1 MTDGNT
7 IRSVAKAM
15 ELLQLLSDAGEAM
28 TLTAIS
34 ERAGLP
40 KSTVFGLLT
49 TMRDYDVITQHADGK
64 YALGLRLF
72 EYGCRASAFWNIS
85 SLARPY
91 LEHLAEA
98 TGASAMLS
106 TYENGH
112 IVALDQAEG
121 RDSLRIVSA
130 PGARLPLHC
139 TSQGKIVLA
148 CMSESEAATL
158 LARVPLTPYTP
169 HTETDAGALLAS
181 LPACRDAGFAVE
193 NGSPAAARSNTSSA
207 YWGCSAP
214 CTRTSSRTPGARS
227 SPRGRCFPPHWAI
240 RESETFFRAE
250 KSTLDSTIVIE
261 FMMTP
266 CYSDKESFPMQN
278 DLTTGSVFRN
288 VVSFSLPYLLSY
300 FLQTLYGMADLFII
314 GQFEGVASTTA
325 VSIGSQVMHMLTV
338 MLVGLAMG
346 ATVSIAQAAGGGDK
360 KRTASAIGNTVTLFM
375 LLSLAL
381 TALLLALRG
390 SIVSIMSTPE
400 EAVQGTL
407 AYLTV
412 CFIGIPFITAYN
424 IIASIF
430 RGLGDSKSPMY
441 FIAVAC
447 VVNIALDYYF
457 MGTLHLGPAGAA
469 LGTTLSQ
476 AVSVLVS
483 LAVILKRRLISV
495 RRADFRPQ
503 RAVMGKLLQIGVPV
517 ALQDGFIQ
525 VSFVIITII
534 ANRRGLT
541 DAAAVGIVEKI
552 IGFLFLIP
560 SSMLSTVSALGAQNI
575 GAGKPE
581 RVRLTLR
588 YAAMIACSFGIAVV
602 ILIQFI
608 AEPLVGLFT
617 PDAAVAAAGG
627 QYLRGY
633 IWDSFFAGVQF
644 SFSGYFC
651 ACGKSG
657 ISFLHNSLSIL
668 LVRVPGAYLASKYFP
683 QTLLPMG
690 LANAA
695 GSLFSILVCVIAYA
709 ILTRR
714 EKRAQEAS

>member
-1 MTDGNT
+1 
-7 IRSVAKAM
+7 
-15 ELLQLLSDAGEAM
+15 
-28 TLTAIS
+28 
-34 ERAGLP
+34 
-40 KSTVFGLLT
+40 
-49 TMRDYDVITQHADGK
+49 
-64 YALGLRLF
+64 
-72 EYGCRASAFWNIS
+72 
-85 SLARPY
+85 
-91 LEHLAEA
+91 
-98 TGASAMLS
+98 
-106 TYENGH
+106 
-112 IVALDQAEG
+112 
-121 RDSLRIVSA
+121 
-130 PGARLPLHC
+130 
-139 TSQGKIVLA
+139 
-148 CMSESEAATL
+148 
-158 LARVPLTPYTP
+158 
-169 HTETDAGALLAS
+169 
-181 LPACRDAGFAVE
+181 
-193 NGSPAAARSNTSSA
+193 
-207 YWGCSAP
+207 
-214 CTRTSSRTPGARS
+214 
-227 SPRGRCFPPHWAI
+227 
-240 RESETFFRAE
+240 
-250 KSTLDSTIVIE
+250 
-261 FMMTP
+261 
-266 CYSDKESFPMQN
+266 MQN

-346 ATVSIAQAAGGGDK
+346 ATVSIAQATGGGDK

-390 SIVSIMSTPE
+390 GIVSIMSTPE

-581 RVRLTLR
+581 RARLTLR

-602 ILIQFI
+602 VLTLFI
-608 AEPLVGLFT
+608 AEPLGEITLIHSPALRLFWIDT
-617 PDAAVAAAGG
+617 ALTAPDYSALELSTSRLAAAQAEALVFLGKVGFSVSQEHLNVGSFG
-627 QYLRGY
+627 QYDGEFLVLDEADRFTGDV
-633 IWDSFFAGVQF
+633 IDLPASL
-644 SFSGYFC
+644 C
-651 ACGKSG
+651 ACVRFRG
-657 ISFLHNSLSIL
+657 HHAESLAQYRRLMQFI
-668 LVRVPGAYLASKYFP
+668 REEGY
-683 QTLLPMG
+683 T
-690 LANAA
+690 AA
-695 GSLFSILVCVIAYA
+695 GFSREITVIDYGF
-709 ILTRR
+709 TTDT
-714 EKRAQEAS
+714 EKFVTEIMIPLQKV

>member
-1 MTDGNT
+1 
-7 IRSVAKAM
+7 
-15 ELLQLLSDAGEAM
+15 
-28 TLTAIS
+28 
-34 ERAGLP
+34 
-40 KSTVFGLLT
+40 
-49 TMRDYDVITQHADGK
+49 
-64 YALGLRLF
+64 
-72 EYGCRASAFWNIS
+72 
-85 SLARPY
+85 
-91 LEHLAEA
+91 
-98 TGASAMLS
+98 
-106 TYENGH
+106 
-112 IVALDQAEG
+112 
-121 RDSLRIVSA
+121 
-130 PGARLPLHC
+130 
-139 TSQGKIVLA
+139 
-148 CMSESEAATL
+148 
-158 LARVPLTPYTP
+158 
-169 HTETDAGALLAS
+169 
-181 LPACRDAGFAVE
+181 
-193 NGSPAAARSNTSSA
+193 
-207 YWGCSAP
+207 
-214 CTRTSSRTPGARS
+214 
-227 SPRGRCFPPHWAI
+227 
-240 RESETFFRAE
+240 
-250 KSTLDSTIVIE
+250 
-261 FMMTP
+261 
-266 CYSDKESFPMQN
+266 MQN

-288 VVSFSLPYLLSY
+288 VLSFSLPYLLSY

-390 SIVSIMSTPE
+390 GIVSIMSTPE

-430 RGLGDSKSPMY
+430 RGLGDSKNPMY

-581 RVRLTLR
+581 RARLTLR

-602 ILIQFI
+602 ILTLFI
-608 AEPLVGLFT
+608 AEPLVEITLIHSPALRLFWIDT
-617 PDAAVAAAGG
+617 ALTAPDYSALELSTSRLAAAQAEALVFLGKVGFSVSQEHLNEGSFG
-627 QYLRGY
+627 QYDGEFLVLDEADR
-633 IWDSFFAGVQF
+633 FAGDVIDLPA
-644 SFSGYFC
+644 SLC
-651 ACGKSG
+651 AC
-657 ISFLHNSLSIL
+657 
-668 LVRVPGAYLASKYFP
+668 VRFRGHHAESPAQYRRLMQFIREEGY
-683 QTLLPMG
+683 T
-690 LANAA
+690 AA
-695 GSLFSILVCVIAYA
+695 GFSREITVIDYGF
-709 ILTRR
+709 TTDP
-714 EKRAQEAS
+714 EKFVTEIMIPLQKV